1 VEAQE
6 IQTLPL
12 NGRNFLD
19 LAFLIP
25 GNRPAPRFDPTKKTL
40 WKFPRPGPMEE
51 AALSSSMALT
61 TTTRWLAAR

>member
-1 VEAQE
+1 MVQGLVEAQE

-25 GNRPAPRFDPTKKTL
+25 GNRPAPRF
-40 WKFPRPGPMEE
+40 
-51 AALSSSMALT
+51 
-61 TTTRWLAAR
+61 